1 MINPFDRI
9 GINWSAISEKLSSV
23 AKTDLGDILI
33 AFGTGM
39 NALRKARK
47 QRELEEDEEDEY
59 EDDEEDDDDEDDGF
73 KPLKH

>member
-9 GINWSAISEKLSSV
+9 GINWGAISEKISSV
-23 AKTDLGDILI
+23 AKTDIGDILI

-47 QRELEEDEEDEY
+47 QRELEEDEDEY
-59 EDDEEDDDDEDDGF
+59 EDDEEEDGDEDEF
-73 KPLKH
+73 KPLKQ